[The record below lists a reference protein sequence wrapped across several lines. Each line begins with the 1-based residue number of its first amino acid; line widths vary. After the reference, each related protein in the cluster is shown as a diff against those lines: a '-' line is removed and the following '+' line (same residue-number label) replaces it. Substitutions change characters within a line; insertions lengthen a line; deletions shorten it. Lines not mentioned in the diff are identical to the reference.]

1 MEDELEVIE
10 GMKFDRGNIHY
21 YILLSIQFIGN
32 LLLLLYA
39 YALNKR
45 LGYISPYFIN
55 SPKGS
60 KVEFEK
66 CLILFSEKKISQ
78 VQASSVLN

>member
-10 GMKFDRGNIHY
+10 GMKFDRGNITITFY
-21 YILLSIQFIGN
+21 CQYNLSEI
-32 LLLLLYA
+32 LLLYA

-78 VQASSVLN
+78 VQASPVLN